1 MRSKHPN
8 YTVSRASWDTPHL
21 EHLDLRKQAF
31 FFHLLFRNDP
41 GHFYLGHKQTVR
53 ISKFEV
59 QKLML
64 KKQKFQFRH
73 WDRVHRHGGYLS
85 FYWCICFGFWGW
97 YWWVG
102 HFRSR
107 RGNRHSGGAI
117 FCNYRSPRCSAYKW
131 YKTKLQQYLINF
143 LVHFW
148 KGYLFLRFISR
159 FVYSK
164 VPYKRS
170 SIPNLPVMTNSRENF
185 WV

>member
-1 MRSKHPN
+1 
-8 YTVSRASWDTPHL
+8 
-21 EHLDLRKQAF
+21 
-31 FFHLLFRNDP
+31 
-41 GHFYLGHKQTVR
+41 
-53 ISKFEV
+53 
-59 QKLML
+59 ML
-64 KKQKFQFRH
+64 KKPKFQFRH

-131 YKTKLQQYLINF
+131 YKTKLQRYLINF

-170 SIPNLPVMTNSRENF
+170 SIPNLPSWPIRERTFGFSFSSINLVLNTKIHSVF
-185 WV
+185 VLPIGTISPITIIIWLLGWSIFQEIPFPFNMILFNTGLYILCIQ